1 MVALQRH
8 VLTLRPSLLTLET
21 HVSARRSHRVPVP
34 FLDFVVDGVPL
45 AESFLGDGRDRMPTR
60 LQPEWAEFNLAQQI
74 RKYLGNGEGDYPDGR
89 TAMYVCRC
97 GDLDDAGVG
106 ARIYRNQD
114 SIIWRDWAW
123 KDGFEL
129 TEPIDGLGTFTF
141 DLAEYEQAFVGAA
154 ERLATIP
161 EWTPPKDKLS
171 WPWQWGWSLTDHDSV
186 KGKREVLVLREA
198 VKKAFLDVDPAG
210 MGTGGTW
217 YPDSEYDTEVDRAA
231 GWLAKGVS
239 PEEIAARTM
248 RDLAR
253 NWGIT
258 VQAGKQEKL
267 LQSLNLI

>member
-1 MVALQRH
+1 
-8 VLTLRPSLLTLET
+8 
-21 HVSARRSHRVPVP
+21 
-34 FLDFVVDGVPL
+34 
-45 AESFLGDGRDRMPTR
+45 MPTR
-60 LQPEWAEFNLAQQI
+60 LQPEWAEFNLTQQI
-74 RKYLGNGEGDYPDGR
+74 RKYLGNGEADYPDGR

-97 GDLDDAGVG
+97 GDLDDVGVG
-106 ARIYRNQD
+106 ASIYRSED
-114 SIIWRDWAW
+114 SIIWRDWAR

-161 EWTPPKDKLS
+161 DWTPPKDKLS
-171 WPWQWGWSLTDHDSV
+171 WPWRWGWSLTDNDSV

-239 PEEIAARTM
+239 PDEIATRTIRGFAR
-248 RDLAR
+248 D
-253 NWGIT
+253 WGIT
-258 VQAGKQEKL
+258 VQTGKQERL
-267 LQSLNLI
+267 SQALNLI